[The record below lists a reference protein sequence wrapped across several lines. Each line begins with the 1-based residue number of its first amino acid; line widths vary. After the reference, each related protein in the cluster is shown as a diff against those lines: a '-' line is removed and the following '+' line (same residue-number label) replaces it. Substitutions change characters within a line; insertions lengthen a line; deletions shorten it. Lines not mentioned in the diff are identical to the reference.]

1 MIPLF
6 HDFSDA
12 TVLIFG
18 GGPVGARKAR
28 RFAAEART
36 IVVSPDFDGEFGG
49 AELVRAAPDPE
60 SVAGWVERAAP
71 VLVVAATGKENV
83 NDAAA
88 AAARERGVLHNRA
101 DRSGAREDERSV
113 VVPATVSEGDVTAA
127 LSTGGRSPALSRHL
141 REELESTFDGADAMA
156 ELSALVREELQ
167 AMDVPPEE
175 RRAAVRSFVRDPRVW
190 KGLRAGSRK
199 AKQEAVSV
207 LADRR
212 GDSTT

>member
-28 RFAAEART
+28 RFATEAHT
-36 IVVSPDFDGEFGG
+36 IVVSPDFEGEFGG
-49 AELVRAAPDPE
+49 AELVRASPDPE
-60 SVAGWVERAAP
+60 AVSGWVERAGPA
-71 VLVVAATGKENV
+71 LVVAATGEEKV

-88 AAARERGVLHNRA
+88 ATARERGVLYNRA
-101 DRSGAREDERSV
+101 DRSGAREDEGSV
-113 VVPATVSEGDVTAA
+113 VVPATVSDGDVTAA
-127 LSTGGRSPALSRHL
+127 LSTGGRSPALSRYL
-141 REELESTFDGADAMA
+141 RQELEESFDGAEAMA

-167 AMDVPPEE
+167 QMDVPPEE
-175 RRAAVRSFVRDPRVW
+175 RRAAIRSFVRDPRVW

-199 AKQEAVSV
+199 ANQEAVSV